1 MPTIDRVVRLVP
13 LAVVMASLAIY
24 AQSLATSGGVPS
36 NDGLRR
42 FVVGA
47 IADGDTV
54 YQGFSPRADG
64 LSSITIYP
72 RPYRPDTTGSA
83 IIELRD
89 VTSKPP
95 VVVASLIA
103 PNASLV
109 AEGRITLSFP
119 SRPSLGRKFEL
130 ALHTIHTPLTHAIG
144 LLATRGEGYTPG
156 VLRVNGWQRNGDLV
170 FETSVDQA
178 QSNFAVLVSRLSSA
192 GVPAAAVCLLL
203 TLAIAHAALYA
214 LLAWWVRAAKASI
227 S

>member
-1 MPTIDRVVRLVP
+1 MAARFLP
-13 LAVVMASLAIY
+13 LAVMMASIAIY
-24 AQSLATSGGVPS
+24 AQALATSGGVPS
-36 NDGLRR
+36 NDGLRQ
-42 FVVGA
+42 FVAGA

-54 YQGFSPRADG
+54 SQGFTPRADG
-64 LSSITIYP
+64 LSSVTLYP
-72 RPYRPDTTGSA
+72 RSYRPDTTGDA

-89 VTSKPP
+89 VTSEPP
-95 VVVASLIA
+95 EVVASVTA
-103 PNASLV
+103 SNVSLV
-109 AEGRITLSFP
+109 AAGRVTLSFP
-119 SRPSLGRKFEL
+119 PRPSLGRKFEL
-130 ALHTIHTPLTHAIG
+130 ALHTIHTPLSHAIG

-170 FETSVDQA
+170 FDTSVDQA